1 MSKKTPLVWF
11 SWFLSTALT
20 LFLAFVAVMELSNS
34 TQVQEGFAQLGYTGS
49 IPAIGSM
56 LLASVIFYAFPR
68 TTVLGA
74 VLLTGYFGGAIVTH
88 LFMNQTTE
96 AVIPFFFGVAIWAA
110 LWLRNPSLRTLMPIV
125 KK

>member
-11 SWFLSTALT
+11 SWFLTTLLS
-20 LFLAFVAVMELSNS
+20 LFLGFVAVMELSN
-34 TQVQEGFAQLGYTGS
+34 TAQVQEGFAQLGYTGS
-49 IPAIGSM
+49 IPAIGAM
-56 LLASVIFYAFPR
+56 LLTSVIFYAFPR

-88 LFMNQTTE
+88 LFMNQSAE
-96 AVIPFFFGVAIWAA
+96 AVIPFFFGVMVWAA
-110 LWLRNPSLRTLMPIV
+110 LWLRNPSLRSLMPIL

>member
-49 IPAIGSM
+49 IPAIGAM
-56 LLASVIFYAFPR
+56 LLTSVIFYAVPR

-88 LFMNQTTE
+88 LFMNQSAE
-96 AVIPFFFGVAIWAA
+96 AVIPFLFGVATWAA
-110 LWLRNPSLRTLMPIV
+110 LWLRNPSLRALMPVV

>member
-11 SWFLSTALT
+11 SWFLSTTLS

-49 IPAIGSM
+49 IPAIGAM
-56 LLASVIFYAFPR
+56 LLTSVIFYAVPR

-88 LFMNQTTE
+88 LFMNQSAE
-96 AVIPFFFGVAIWAA
+96 AVIPFLFGVTTWAA
-110 LWLRNPSLRTLMPIV
+110 LWLRNPNLRALMPVV

>member
-20 LFLAFVAVMELSNS
+20 LFLGFVAMMELSNS
-34 TQVQEGFAQLGYTGS
+34 AQVQEGFAQLGYTGS
-49 IPAIGSM
+49 IPAIGTM
-56 LLASVIFYAFPR
+56 LLVSVIFYAIPR

-88 LFMNQTTE
+88 LFMNQSVE
-96 AVIPFFFGVAIWAA
+96 ALIPFFFGVAIWTAV
-110 LWLRNPSLRTLMPIV
+110 WLRSPSLRALMPVV